1 MSHGPEQGAA
11 TIAATSAAPWRV
23 AYWWSMIFFR
33 KPVSTFRDHALAWIG
48 RVEQAL
54 GIAVALAAA
63 AILLFEVGLLF
74 VGVIAR
80 YFFHRPLVWAD
91 ELASTLFVWLSA
103 LGAVLAM
110 RRNAHMRL
118 TTFISRA
125 APARRQQIETATLLV
140 IAAFVLL
147 IAHPAIEYA
156 IDEAIVRTPGLD
168 ISNSWRA
175 SAVAACAILI
185 AVLSI
190 LRLATTSP
198 SLKFLA
204 AGAGIAV
211 LACAALWLARP
222 LFLGLGNYNL
232 AIFFILGVATLVA
245 TGVPIAFAFGI
256 ATVGYVA
263 LATRAPLT
271 VIVSRMDEGMSHL
284 LLLSIPL
291 FVFLGILIDMTGM
304 ARAMVGFLASLLGHV
319 RGGLSYVLLG
329 AMYLVS
335 GISGAKAADMAAV
348 APVLFP
354 EMKARGM
361 KPGELVSLLASS
373 GAMAET
379 IPPSVVLIV
388 IGSVAS
394 VSIAA
399 LFTGGLLPAAVL
411 ALALAIVAYFRSGDD
426 DLSARKRATGAEIGK
441 AFVIAIPALILPFL
455 IRAAVVEGIATAVE
469 VSTIGIAYA
478 IVAGLFIYR
487 QFDWRRVWP
496 MLVDTA
502 SLSGSILFIVGT
514 ATAMAWAL
522 TQSGFSRELALLMA
536 KMPGGAAGFMALSI
550 VVFVVLGS
558 VLEGVPALVLLA
570 PLLFPIARQLG
581 IHEVHYSMVVILAM
595 GIGLF
600 APPFGVGFFTDCAI
614 GNVDPDE
621 AVSRVWP
628 YLGALLVGTI
638 AVAAFPWL
646 SIGFL

>member
-1 MSHGPEQGAA
+1 MSAPDGVQIAPAA
-11 TIAATSAAPWRV
+11 ART
-23 AYWWSMIFFR
+23 
-33 KPVSTFRDHALAWIG
+33 WIG
-48 RVEQAL
+48 SIEQLL
-54 GIAVALAAA
+54 GFAVALVAS
-63 AILLFEVGLLF
+63 AILLFEVTLLF

-80 YFFHRPLVWAD
+80 YVYHSPLIWAD

-118 TTFISRA
+118 TAFISRA
-125 APARRQQIETATLLV
+125 GAVRRQQIEVIILLV
-140 IAAFVLL
+140 VAAFVII
-147 IAHPAIEYA
+147 IAYPAIEYA

-175 SAVAACAILI
+175 SAVAVGAVLI
-185 AVLSI
+185 AVFSF
-190 LRLATTSP
+190 LRLLVISP
-198 SLKFLA
+198 SLKFL
-204 AGAGIAV
+204 IVSAV
-211 LACAALWLARP
+211 LAILVCGVLWFARP
-222 LFLGLGNYNL
+222 LFMGLGNYNL
-232 AIFFILGVATLVA
+232 LIFFIVGVGALVA
-245 TGVPIAFAFGI
+245 AGVPIAFAFGI
-256 ATVGYVA
+256 ATAGYVA

-361 KPGELVSLLASS
+361 KPGELVSLLAAS

-411 ALALAIVAYFRSGDD
+411 AVALAVVAYFRSADD
-426 DLSARKRATGAEIGK
+426 DLVERKRATGVQVGK

-455 IRAAVVEGIATAVE
+455 IRAAVVEGVATAVE
-469 VSTIGIAYA
+469 VSTIGIAYT
-478 IVAGLFIYR
+478 ILAGLFIYR
-487 QFDWRRVWP
+487 QFDVRRIWP
-496 MLVDTA
+496 MLVDTV

-522 TQSGFSRELALLMA
+522 TQSGFSRDLAIAMS
-536 KMPGGAAGFMALSI
+536 KVPGGAAGFMALTI
-550 VVFVVLGS
+550 LVFVILGS

-570 PLLFPIARQLG
+570 PLLFPIARQMG

-600 APPFGVGFFTDCAI
+600 APPFGVGFFTACAI
-614 GNVDPDE
+614 GNVDPDD
-621 AVSRVWP
+621 AVARIWP
-628 YLGALLVGTI
+628 YLGALLIGTI
-638 AVAAFPWL
+638 VVAAFPWL